1 MCLDGDLDV
10 VTKDLLVY
18 LNGGGRTGFSAGA
31 NNTMQLYSL
40 GSFPNFPSISAH
52 AFADVDGDGDA
63 DLISLLRTDSASI
76 SNYDLACFI
85 NDGTGVLTLSERS
98 GLGRVSASSTLVL
111 GDFDADRCEAAAFE
125 PFQGQLVATDSL

>member
-1 MCLDGDLDV
+1 MALVDIDSDGDLDV

-18 LNGGGRTGFSAGA
+18 LNGGGRTGFSLAA
-31 NNTMQLYSL
+31 NNTMQLRSL
-40 GSFPNFPSISAH
+40 GSFPDFPSISAH

-63 DLISLLRTDSASI
+63 DLISLLRTDIWDRSGSRSTIVA

-98 GLGRVSASSTLVL
+98 GLGRV
-111 GDFDADRCEAAAFE
+111 
-125 PFQGQLVATDSL
+125 